1 MAMMSFRKEV
11 TSSEAKWPE
20 INRFC
25 STDMVDYS
33 LAKER
38 RLNRASFFSNICYSN
53 AKKRKSFNVQE
64 GGP

>member
-1 MAMMSFRKEV
+1 MMSFRKEV

-25 STDMVDYS
+25 SIDMVDHS
-33 LAKER
+33 LGEER
-38 RLNRASFFSNICYSN
+38 RLNREPFFSDICYSN
-53 AKKRKSFNVQE
+53 AKKRKSFNIQE